1 MSDYYDVSGAP
12 ITGSQGLSSIM
23 RAEFS
28 LIAAGFAKLPPT
40 TGFANKMVIVN
51 SAGTALT
58 TTGGTFSLA
67 GNLTVTGAFN
77 LTLVVGAT
85 VTLTL
90 PLVSGTLA
98 TLAGTETLTN
108 KTLTA
113 PAISAPAFSGV
124 STGSLTLTAATL
136 PSPIV
141 SGTITG
147 TYTIGGT
154 PTGSAILFTSTGTV
168 TARSLATRGTE
179 WVSVKDFGALGDG
192 ATNDYTAIDAAF
204 TFILANGGTLYFP
217 YGTYTIN
224 SGLIYT
230 SATRPFTIRGDGP
243 GRTIIKR
250 TADFTGSV
258 IEIRSS
264 DNWSL
269 MDFSID
275 GGNATYTSGDHG
287 ITFKDCNSAY
297 IGRVHV
303 SNHKNCGI
311 FGYQTVDGVAT
322 HGDHLVENCTVDGL
336 TVATLGIM
344 VANHYRTR
352 FVNCVVKNI
361 DTTANPG
368 YAIQFKNNCR
378 DCVMINPMVFTA
390 RIGIVISNDRIAAT
404 DGFDCRVY
412 GGYAYNCLLT
422 GMDFAG
428 VSRAQGHHVTI
439 DMANQ
444 GNDAMTFDDNTLYS
458 ECSIS
463 TVNVA
468 AAKGSAKFAATCSDN
483 SARITSMNN
492 LTSGVVNFAAIV
504 VAGGV
509 RNSTVL
515 EKMTTPVM
523 TSASNLFS
531 NAGDTTN
538 TFESLNL
545 NVRGSLVI
553 ATGVLTLTNGKTRFV
568 LADTE
573 ASAVT
578 DDLDT
583 ISAGNDYQ
591 LLTFHTANNGRDIV
605 VKHNTGNILLTGAVD
620 FTLSNQADT
629 LTLMYRSALSKW
641 VEVGRGDNS

>member
-1 MSDYYDVSGAP
+1 MSSGENSTR
-12 ITGSQGLSSIM
+12 IQSVLSSQ
-23 RAEFS
+23 
-28 LIAAGFAKLPPT
+28 LPPVV
-40 TGFANKMVIVN
+40 GLGGDIRYVRDGSSPGIYVHN
-51 SAGTALT
+51 GTAW
-58 TTGGTFSLA
+58 
-67 GNLTVTGAFN
+67 
-77 LTLVVGAT
+77 
-85 VTLTL
+85 
-90 PLVSGTLA
+90 
-98 TLAGTETLTN
+98 EQI
-108 KTLTA
+108 TA
-113 PAISAPAFSGV
+113 SF
-124 STGSLTLTAATL
+124 
-136 PSPIV
+136 
-141 SGTITG
+141 ITPG
-147 TYTIGGT
+147 EYN
-154 PTGSAILFTSTGTV
+154 
-168 TARSLATRGTE
+168 
-179 WVSVKDFGALGDG
+179 VKDFGATGDG
-192 ATNDYTAIDAAF
+192 ATNDYTAIAAAL
-204 TFILANGGTLYFP
+204 TYITANGGTLYFP
-217 YGTYTIN
+217 YGTYCIE
-224 SGLIYT
+224 SGLLS
-230 SATRPFTIRGDGP
+230 SAASRPFTVRGDGP

-250 TADFTGSV
+250 TADFAATT

-275 GGNATYTSGDHG
+275 GGHATYANGDHG

-336 TVATLGIM
+336 ALASLGIM
-344 VANHYRTR
+344 VANQYRTR

-390 RIGIVISNDRIAAT
+390 RAGIVISNDRIGAT

-422 GMDFAG
+422 GLYFSG
-428 VSRAQGHHVTI
+428 VSRAQGYNVTI

-444 GNDAMTFDDNTLYS
+444 GNDACSYDNNTVYC
-458 ECSIS
+458 EARIA

-468 AAKGSAKFAATCSDN
+468 SAKGSAKYTASAADN
-483 SARITSMNN
+483 STVISSMNN
-492 LTSGVVNFAAIV
+492 LTSGVTNFAAIV
-504 VAGGV
+504 QAGGV

-523 TSASNLFS
+523 TSSSNLFS

-545 NVRGSLVI
+545 NLRSALTISAGVI
-553 ATGVLTLTNGKTRFV
+553 TLTNGKVQFV

-573 ASAVT
+573 SAAAT

-583 ISAGNDYQ
+583 LSAGNDYHCVT
-591 LLTFHTANNGRDIV
+591 LHTANSARDIV

-620 FTLSNQADT
+620 FTLSNTADT
-629 LTLMYRSALSKW
+629 LTLLYRSAISKW
-641 VEVGRGDNS
+641 TEVGRGDNS